1 MTSIIVN
8 RTALI
13 WPRRRHR
20 VAVRR
25 RIVGVVCHW
34 PQWLAVSPVNS
45 RLTLLRIQRSSATLG
60 WQSPGIAKVWVGGVG
75 RYEGLRLGG
84 DWGED
89 TLLLEALAVGTTT
102 VI

>member
-8 RTALI
+8 RAALI

-20 VAVRR
+20 VAMRR
-25 RIVGVVCHW
+25 RVIRVVCHRA
-34 PQWLAVSPVNS
+34 QWLSVSPIDS
-45 RLTLLRIQRSSATLG
+45 RLPLLRIQRSSPTLG
-60 WQSPGIAKVWVGGVG
+60 WQSPRIAKMRVGSVG
-75 RYEGLRLGG
+75 WYEGLRLGG

-89 TLLLEALAVGTTT
+89 ALLLEALTVGATT

>member
-1 MTSIIVN
+1 MASIIVDGA
-8 RTALI
+8 ALI

-25 RIVGVVCHW
+25 RVIRVVCHW
-34 PQWLAVSPVNS
+34 PQWLSVSPVNS
-45 RLTLLRIQRSSATLG
+45 RLPLLRIQRPSTTLG
-60 WQSPGIAKVWVGGVG
+60 LQSPSIAKVWIRSVGWHK
-75 RYEGLRLGG
+75 GLRLGG

-89 TLLLEALAVGTTT
+89 AFLLEALAIGTTT